1 MDKGGLDGRPF
12 GAMPGSNDYFW
23 NANDGDAAVAAG
35 AAASFAKATLISN
48 DDGYGGTNWS
58 FAATGLT
65 IHVHCQGVSKRVS
78 VVRIKT
84 YEGGERDDN
93 IIKIRNNASKGVN
106 LKKLSDYC
114 DGFPNHK
121 ALLERLHEAFQ

>member
-1 MDKGGLDGRPF
+1 
-12 GAMPGSNDYFW
+12 MPGSNDYFW
-23 NANDGDAAVAAG
+23 NANDGDAAVAEG
-35 AAASFAKATLISN
+35 AVANFANGTLVSN

-58 FAATGLT
+58 FVSQNLT
-65 IHVHCQGVSKRVS
+65 IHVHCQGISKRVS

-84 YEGGERDDN
+84 HNGGELDDN

-106 LKKLSDYC
+106 LKGLSRYC

-121 ALLERLHEAFQ
+121 ALLLRLHEKFQ